1 MARTAEL
8 RRPRIAL
15 LRRPDLIGALCL
27 MASVGCSEK
36 GNFIATEPI
45 GSADVRI
52 ILTEGRAGPS
62 FQVLPRTEP
71 FVISA
76 GALQSEL
83 ENGGLP
89 IWIFA
94 YRLTDLADRFEGL
107 RDVTPEELANL
118 LRPSLEPPGAGRYE
132 PPAPTHALQATLTE
146 DGDRAVAYR
155 EVAWEDIRANPRT
168 AFTVTL
174 DGTYACPPL
183 DRPFRIF
190 VRGQPETACIYRRD
204 AQCRWVSDGC
214 RQDVAIFG
222 VSQPTIQQDPDGTL
236 TVGAQ
241 SCDRIDARSSG
252 TARGETDAWRC
263 EGRVI
268 AAQREVL
275 GASGEPWQ
283 LQSTAMLSSPELTQP
298 GRWALSN
305 AGAWYAAQG
314 EAGDLRLRRILVEEN
329 AAPSYQP
336 SLIPLPDDGD
346 DRSISS
352 TDGLRVD
359 LTSGAFKFSVG
370 NGEQCLRLSDSSRT
384 SRFIAI
390 NGTSDTSL
398 SLTPPGIGEAIAL
411 GSREWA
417 VAGFPGQIDTS
428 EPPGQE
434 PIQLPAGM
442 GAVSAL
448 SVTADRNAVVLHG
461 TDRTVRIARV
471 TQIFGARNLFGCPIF
486 IPHPP
491 GLVGPIVAA
500 GRQHFALMTDGV
512 LRLDADGTPLERGTV
527 GVTYDTSFRLERRA
541 GLDGGDLAI
550 AYQPGER
557 PIWVFAEGRDPF
569 KIDLEAPILA
579 TLDGPQVILQPSAN
593 TLTVRTISDPN
604 IFT

>member
-1 MARTAEL
+1 
-8 RRPRIAL
+8 
-15 LRRPDLIGALCL
+15 
-27 MASVGCSEK
+27 
-36 GNFIATEPI
+36 
-45 GSADVRI
+45 
-52 ILTEGRAGPS
+52 
-62 FQVLPRTEP
+62 
-71 FVISA
+71 
-76 GALQSEL
+76 
-83 ENGGLP
+83 
-89 IWIFA
+89 
-94 YRLTDLADRFEGL
+94 
-107 RDVTPEELANL
+107 
-118 LRPSLEPPGAGRYE
+118 
-132 PPAPTHALQATLTE
+132 
-146 DGDRAVAYR
+146 
-155 EVAWEDIRANPRT
+155 
-168 AFTVTL
+168 
-174 DGTYACPPL
+174 
-183 DRPFRIF
+183 
-190 VRGQPETACIYRRD
+190 
-204 AQCRWVSDGC
+204 
-214 RQDVAIFG
+214 
-222 VSQPTIQQDPDGTL
+222 
-236 TVGAQ
+236 
-241 SCDRIDARSSG
+241 
-252 TARGETDAWRC
+252 
-263 EGRVI
+263 
-268 AAQREVL
+268 
-275 GASGEPWQ
+275 
-283 LQSTAMLSSPELTQP
+283 
-298 GRWALSN
+298 
-305 AGAWYAAQG
+305 YAAQG

-604 IFT
+604 IFTAIDYQIPAFDDQMSAPLKIAPDAIVDVAGTTLIGFSQGAYVGALDLRTGLSQGFRLFEGVEVESILVDEVAQSAWLFTRGGPSAATRDLVQVPLPPAQ